1 MKHKLKQIIASFH
14 EKIES
19 IQYKASLALT
29 GALRVISKEN
39 ICQEL
44 GLEPLQIRQWYR
56 KLCLFHKIYKNQSP
70 SSLYDI
76 IPTGN
81 KYYTFRYLDK
91 FLILKILSFHR
102 L

>member
-44 GLEPLQIRQWYR
+44 GLEPHFKSANDTESFVSFIRST
-56 KLCLFHKIYKNQSP
+56 KT
-70 SSLYDI
+70 SLLL
-76 IPTGN
+76 
-81 KYYTFRYLDK
+81 RYM
-91 FLILKILSFHR
+91 I
-102 L
+102 